1 MTLSQWILSL
11 CNKLCQHVSLVCF
24 FRQPALGFISQFW
37 SVSMLWSFVFFVLFL
52 SFKISFFFFSNLLF
66 WNECFIYGSFLFF
79 IVTNIFATMNYP
91 LNAALHLFFKF
102 GSLLFRALKLY
113 SKLFLV
119 TLEHLNF
126 TSIVI

>member
-1 MTLSQWILSL
+1 
-11 CNKLCQHVSLVCF
+11 
-24 FRQPALGFISQFW
+24 
-37 SVSMLWSFVFFVLFL
+37 
-52 SFKISFFFFSNLLF
+52 
-66 WNECFIYGSFLFF
+66 
-79 IVTNIFATMNYP
+79 MNYP

-102 GSLLFRALKLY
+102 GFLLFRVLKLY